1 MIMEKYKK
9 VCKDVKP
16 VGDPDQYG
24 NQAFVITFSD
34 DSNGFFRCKEQD
46 LFQVGVE
53 SDFYMG
59 KETGKSGKEYS
70 KIQRV
75 SAVEKDWDNTEK
87 KSSTGSISGSG
98 RGLSK
103 EDKEQI
109 NRSVAIKAVCDLRNQ
124 TSNYTIERVIE
135 EAEQLFDYINFG
147 VSGKSDKALTEQAD
161 AHKKTLEQETNE
173 LPF

>member
-1 MIMEKYKK
+1 MLSSLSINILLHTFVIINNLISNNMEKYKK

-34 DSNGFFRCKEQD
+34 DSSGFFRCKEQD

-59 KETGKSGKEYS
+59 KETGRTGKEYS

-87 KSSTGSISGSG
+87 KS
-98 RGLSK
+98 
-103 EDKEQI
+103 
-109 NRSVAIKAVCDLRNQ
+109 
-124 TSNYTIERVIE
+124 
-135 EAEQLFDYINFG
+135 
-147 VSGKSDKALTEQAD
+147 
-161 AHKKTLEQETNE
+161 
-173 LPF
+173 